1 MDFTQNVT
9 LCFEVQP
16 FFITFTLH
24 FAGVTETL
32 LDLTK
37 LNRNDQ
43 IVDNDQDFDISEHK
57 AVLKQPLDVN
67 EIHRIHEEKNEIEEP
82 PKEYDDQELPGPQD
96 KRGEL
101 PKFHKIGQ

>member
-1 MDFTQNVT
+1 MISRKMLLLALKLNPA
-9 LCFEVQP
+9 VQP
-16 FFITFTLH
+16 FFIDFTLH

-96 KRGEL
+96 KRG
-101 PKFHKIGQ
+101 